1 MPEDQ
6 RPPAPSTKV
15 DPVEVTIVVP
25 SAGVDFTRAP
35 GDVVEM
41 PRAEAARCLVMGFV
55 EVDNATLRKALRAE
69 GAEYRKLRAVESG
82 TESA

>member
-1 MPEDQ
+1 MPED
-6 RPPAPSTKV
+6 RRAPEPSAKA

-41 PRAEAARCLVMGFV
+41 RRDEAARSLVLGYVDV
-55 EVDNATLRKALRAE
+55 EDPALRKALRAE
-69 GAEYRKLRAVESG
+69 GAAFRKLRAQEAGVGEG
-82 TESA
+82 